1 MTSDVDDAHKI
12 AAFREMVRAW
22 EAKEWRKCAD
32 LLAPD
37 AALHSVMLNPIVG
50 REAIYARMTE
60 GAKPNKQVKLHVL
73 RVGVIDGAV
82 MSERIDEVILD
93 GVSRKV
99 PVVGIMEFDGPL
111 ISLWREYYDRPSLLR
126 AQGREAE
133 LHTS

>member
-1 MTSDVDDAHKI
+1 MTSAVDDAHKI

-37 AALHSVMLNPIVG
+37 AALQSMMIDPIIG
-50 REAIYARMTE
+50 REAIHARLVEAT
-60 GAKPNKQVKLHVL
+60 KPNKQVKLHVL

-82 MSERIDEVILD
+82 VSERTDEIILD

-99 PVVGIMEFDGPL
+99 PVVGVMEFEGPL
-111 ISLWREYYDRPSLLR
+111 ISVWREYYDRPSLLR

-133 LHTS
+133 LHKP